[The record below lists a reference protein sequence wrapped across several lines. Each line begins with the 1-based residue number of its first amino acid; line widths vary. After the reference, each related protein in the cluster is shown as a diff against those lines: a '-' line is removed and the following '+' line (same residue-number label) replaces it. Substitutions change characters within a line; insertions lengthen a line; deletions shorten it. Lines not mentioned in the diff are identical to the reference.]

1 MNPDVD
7 AATVAQGEE
16 PDTTPPTMADVL
28 SFWACE
34 AGEEV
39 TTAAAFVVEAVMDE
53 TEVVVGDKAFL
64 TLSISWM
71 TLGKSRSNSDTEGT
85 KLVSKWSVVAAS
97 ETAVTGAASF

>member
-1 MNPDVD
+1 MGGYLV
-7 AATVAQGEE
+7 
-16 PDTTPPTMADVL
+16 
-28 SFWACE
+28 
-34 AGEEV
+34 
-39 TTAAAFVVEAVMDE
+39 VVEAVMDE